1 MAARESFTAKFMRVT
16 GKARLIFGPAQ
27 SSSLTHDMTEENKR
41 LLEAQQAEE
50 KAKWETVIRADGS
63 SYILPR
69 KQD

>member
-1 MAARESFTAKFMRVT
+1 MAARESFTAKFMRIT

-50 KAKWETVIRADGS
+50 KARWETVTRADGS

-69 KQD
+69 KTD

>member
-50 KAKWETVIRADGS
+50 KAMWETVKRADGS

-69 KQD
+69 KKD

>member
-27 SSSLTHDMTEENKR
+27 SSSLTHAMTEENKR
-41 LLEAQQAEE
+41 LLAAQQAEE
-50 KAKWETVIRADGS
+50 KAKWETVTRADGS

-69 KQD
+69 KTD

>member
-1 MAARESFTAKFMRVT
+1 MAARESFTAKFMRIT

-27 SSSLTHDMTEENKR
+27 SSSLTHEMTEENKR

-50 KAKWETVIRADGS
+50 KAKWETVTRADGS

-69 KQD
+69 KPD

>member
-1 MAARESFTAKFMRVT
+1 MF
-16 GKARLIFGPAQ
+16 FGPAQ
-27 SSSLTHDMTEENKR
+27 TSSLTHDMTEENKR

-50 KAKWETVIRADGS
+50 KAKWETVTRADGS

>member
-50 KAKWETVIRADGS
+50 KAKWETVTRADGS

-69 KQD
+69 KQG

>member
-1 MAARESFTAKFMRVT
+1 MAGKESLTARFMRTT

-27 SSSLTHDMTEENKR
+27 SSSLNHAMTEENKR

-50 KAKWETVIRADGS
+50 KAKWETVTRADGS

-69 KQD
+69 KPD

>member
-1 MAARESFTAKFMRVT
+1 MAARESFTEKFMRVT

-50 KAKWETVIRADGS
+50 KAMWETDTRADGS

-69 KQD
+69 KKD

>member
-1 MAARESFTAKFMRVT
+1 MAARESFTEKFMRVT

-50 KAKWETVIRADGS
+50 KAMWETVTRADGS

-69 KQD
+69 KKD

>member
-1 MAARESFTAKFMRVT
+1 MRVT
-16 GKARLIFGPAQ
+16 DKARLIFGPAQ

-50 KAKWETVIRADGS
+50 KAMWETVKRADGS

-69 KQD
+69 KKD